1 MSRTE
6 PFKERTGNE
15 PVAGSFRIQIGGGC
29 ANVHEPVE
37 LKVSWVYRVSW
48 ELQSLNLTELAR
60 LRWIERWRIERIA
73 EHFGYSMSGIKGALR
88 KIEAD
93 PSRASIELGHR
104 KKRPWA
110 LASRSFRGK

>member
-1 MSRTE
+1 LKKKNPAVLVSE
-6 PFKERTGNE
+6 AFK
-15 PVAGSFRIQIGGGC
+15 FGGGC
-29 ANVHEPVE
+29 ANVHEPVD
-37 LKVSWVYRVSW
+37 LTVSCVYRVSW
-48 ELQSLNLTELAR
+48 ELQSLDLTELAR